1 MTLLIETLASD
12 ITSAPAHRRY
22 APAVGHTVR
31 AVAVAVAGLLLGAL
45 VGVLI
50 GLVASILL
58 AGPDATRLLV
68 LGGAGEGALAGVVI
82 GSWAAIRAS

>member
-31 AVAVAVAGLLLGAL
+31 AVAMAVGGLLLGAL
-45 VGVLI
+45 AGVLI

-58 AGPDATRLLV
+58 AGPDATLLV
-68 LGGAGEGALAGVVI
+68 LGGACDGALAGVVI